1 VTRGSVR
8 REVRI
13 AAPARTVWD
22 IVSDPVRI
30 VEWWPGVT
38 DATLDGDVR
47 TVVLA
52 TGLAMPEQILT
63 RDAIARRFQYRI
75 TAPMVREHL
84 STIDVFDLGDDT
96 CLAAYAADADP
107 STMALIIGAA
117 GGNALQTLR
126 DQLEGTDR

>member
-1 VTRGSVR
+1 MTRASVR

-13 AAPARTVWD
+13 AAPAGEVWD

-30 VEWWPGVT
+30 VEWWPGVV
-38 DATLDGDVR
+38 DATIDGDVR
-47 TVVLA
+47 TVVLGS
-52 TGLAMPEQILT
+52 GLAMPEQILT

-75 TAPMVREHL
+75 TSPIVREHL
-84 STIDVFDLGDDT
+84 STIDVFDLGDGT
-96 CLAAYAADADP
+96 CLASYAADADP

-126 DQLEGTDR
+126 DQLQESNN